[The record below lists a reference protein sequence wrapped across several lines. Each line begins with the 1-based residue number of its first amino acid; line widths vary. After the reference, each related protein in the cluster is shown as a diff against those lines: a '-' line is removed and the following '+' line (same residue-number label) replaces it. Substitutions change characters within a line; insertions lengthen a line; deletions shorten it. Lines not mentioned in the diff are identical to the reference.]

1 LKNLLGCWILR
12 FLLTL
17 VCVICQLVLL
27 YPFSAFWKTF
37 HLWVVLVRR
46 ILFFLLSSS
55 MISLDSLPHSSF
67 SFRSWSIGTHVS
79 SPCIWMMISI
89 EIGSLVRAFFFFFF
103 FFLLLNHPGQG
114 HFSSSREDTCTLLTY
129 GFNKKASGFWLE
141 KSGTMWTCVLI
152 WFSLTT
158 RK

>member
-1 LKNLLGCWILR
+1 MLDSTLPAHSGVCHLPARSTLSVFCFLEDVPSLGCLGEEDSFFSSFFFYDIAGFSPSFFFFIS
-12 FLLTL
+12 FL
-17 VCVICQLVLL
+17 VHRYSCVFPL
-27 YPFSAFWKTF
+27 YLDDDFNRNWFP
-37 HLWVVLVRR
+37 
-46 ILFFLLSSS
+46 SSS
-55 MISLDSLPHSSF
+55 
-67 SFRSWSIGTHVS
+67 
-79 SPCIWMMISI
+79 
-89 EIGSLVRAFFFFFF
+89 FFFFFF